1 MVHDLLEV
9 VRVQGVEDVEEV
21 VTRWSLAGWVL
32 VGEVRHEDRVLLEL
46 RIQSL
51 DGQLIVMW
59 HYDILHLY
67 FLEELLLTN
76 QDILKEIFVD
86 KALGW
91 QIELEAVMEKIGE
104 MLITKLQRLMHE
116 LRK

>member
-1 MVHDLLEV
+1 
-9 VRVQGVEDVEEV
+9 
-21 VTRWSLAGWVL
+21 
-32 VGEVRHEDRVLLEL
+32 
-46 RIQSL
+46 
-51 DGQLIVMW
+51 MW

-104 MLITKLQRLMHE
+104 MLITKLQMLMFE

>member
-1 MVHDLLEV
+1 
-9 VRVQGVEDVEEV
+9 
-21 VTRWSLAGWVL
+21 
-32 VGEVRHEDRVLLEL
+32 
-46 RIQSL
+46 
-51 DGQLIVMW
+51 MW

-67 FLEELLLTN
+67 LLEELLLTN

-104 MLITKLQRLMHE
+104 MLITKLQMLMFE

>member
-1 MVHDLLEV
+1 
-9 VRVQGVEDVEEV
+9 
-21 VTRWSLAGWVL
+21 
-32 VGEVRHEDRVLLEL
+32 
-46 RIQSL
+46 
-51 DGQLIVMW
+51 MW

-67 FLEELLLTN
+67 FLEELLLTY

-104 MLITKLQRLMHE
+104 MFITKLQMLMFE
-116 LRK
+116 LRKWKS

>member
-1 MVHDLLEV
+1 
-9 VRVQGVEDVEEV
+9 
-21 VTRWSLAGWVL
+21 
-32 VGEVRHEDRVLLEL
+32 
-46 RIQSL
+46 
-51 DGQLIVMW
+51 MW
-59 HYDILHLY
+59 HDDILHLY

-104 MLITKLQRLMHE
+104 MFITKLQMLMFE

>member
-1 MVHDLLEV
+1 M
-9 VRVQGVEDVEEV
+9 G
-21 VTRWSLAGWVL
+21 
-32 VGEVRHEDRVLLEL
+32 
-46 RIQSL
+46 
-51 DGQLIVMW
+51 

-104 MLITKLQRLMHE
+104 MFITKLQMLMFE

>member
-1 MVHDLLEV
+1 
-9 VRVQGVEDVEEV
+9 
-21 VTRWSLAGWVL
+21 
-32 VGEVRHEDRVLLEL
+32 
-46 RIQSL
+46 
-51 DGQLIVMW
+51 MW

-104 MLITKLQRLMHE
+104 MFITKLQMLMFE

>member
-1 MVHDLLEV
+1 
-9 VRVQGVEDVEEV
+9 
-21 VTRWSLAGWVL
+21 
-32 VGEVRHEDRVLLEL
+32 
-46 RIQSL
+46 
-51 DGQLIVMW
+51 MW

-86 KALGW
+86 EALGW

-104 MLITKLQRLMHE
+104 IFITKLQMLMFE

>member
-1 MVHDLLEV
+1 M
-9 VRVQGVEDVEEV
+9 G
-21 VTRWSLAGWVL
+21 
-32 VGEVRHEDRVLLEL
+32 
-46 RIQSL
+46 
-51 DGQLIVMW
+51 

-91 QIELEAVMEKIGE
+91 QIKLEAVKEKIGE
-104 MLITKLQRLMHE
+104 MFITKLQMLMFE

>member
-1 MVHDLLEV
+1 
-9 VRVQGVEDVEEV
+9 
-21 VTRWSLAGWVL
+21 
-32 VGEVRHEDRVLLEL
+32 
-46 RIQSL
+46 
-51 DGQLIVMW
+51 MW
-59 HYDILHLY
+59 HDDILHLY

-86 KALGW
+86 EALGW

-104 MLITKLQRLMHE
+104 IFITKLQMLMFE

>member
-1 MVHDLLEV
+1 
-9 VRVQGVEDVEEV
+9 
-21 VTRWSLAGWVL
+21 
-32 VGEVRHEDRVLLEL
+32 
-46 RIQSL
+46 
-51 DGQLIVMW
+51 MW
-59 HYDILHLY
+59 HNDILHLY

-86 KALGW
+86 EALGW

-104 MLITKLQRLMHE
+104 IFITKLQMLMFE